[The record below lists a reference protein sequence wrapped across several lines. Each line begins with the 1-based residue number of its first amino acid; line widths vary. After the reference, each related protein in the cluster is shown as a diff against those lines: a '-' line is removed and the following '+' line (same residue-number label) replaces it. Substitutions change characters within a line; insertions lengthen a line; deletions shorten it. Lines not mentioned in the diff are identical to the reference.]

1 MEVSRDIQLVTT
13 GSINAP
19 NPGFITMY
27 MNTDGK
33 LYLKRPDGSQALIS

>member
-1 MEVSRDIQLVTT
+1 MEVSRDIQLVAT
-13 GSINAP
+13 GSINSP